1 MFRRLHHQRILR
13 LLEAFDA
20 DRLRRADCFFAGGT
34 AIVLQL
40 GEYRESVDIDFLCAS
55 QTGYRQL
62 REVVTE
68 RSLGPLLA
76 RPVRYIKRDMPVTAD
91 RDGIR
96 TFMGTGD
103 ELIKMEIVRE
113 DRIAL
118 TGVDVPGIPVPVL
131 SREDLYAEKLLAN
144 DDRGHAPETMSRDII
159 DLAMMIDGWGPLP
172 AAALAKAEAVYGST
186 VRKRMHQAVERVSRP
201 AVLRECMKQ
210 MSMDPALEPVILRA
224 LATLPR

>member
-20 DRLRRADCFFAGGT
+20 DRLRRADCFFAGDT

-76 RPVRYIKRDMPVTAD
+76 R
-91 RDGIR
+91 
-96 TFMGTGD
+96 
-103 ELIKMEIVRE
+103 
-113 DRIAL
+113 
-118 TGVDVPGIPVPVL
+118 PVL